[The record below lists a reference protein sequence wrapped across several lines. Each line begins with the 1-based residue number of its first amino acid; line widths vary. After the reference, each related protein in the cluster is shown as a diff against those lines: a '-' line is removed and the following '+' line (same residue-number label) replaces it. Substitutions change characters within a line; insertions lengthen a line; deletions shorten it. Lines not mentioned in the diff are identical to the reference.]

1 MGERAVGAARRRREN
16 TELRR
21 RSGSSTELIGIST
34 GINAVRSAVEKV
46 APTGSRVLIT
56 GPAGAGKEVVARR
69 IHERSRRAAGPFVV
83 LNCATLTPDRLEA
96 ELFGNEPGGREPRTV
111 GTLELAHQGTLL
123 LDEVADLPIQN
134 TGTTLRKTEERRG
147 GKRGSRTGKQ

>member
-96 ELFGNEPGGREPRTV
+96 ELFGTERSEEHTS
-111 GTLELAHQGTLL
+111 ELQALMRITYAVFCL
-123 LDEVADLPIQN
+123 
-134 TGTTLRKTEERRG
+134 K
-147 GKRGSRTGKQ
+147 KKQIHTKKHT